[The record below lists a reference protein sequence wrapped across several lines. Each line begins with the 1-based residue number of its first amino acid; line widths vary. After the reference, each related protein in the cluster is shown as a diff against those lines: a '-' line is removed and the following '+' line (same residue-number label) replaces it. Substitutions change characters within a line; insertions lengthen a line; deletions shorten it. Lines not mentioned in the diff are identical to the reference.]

1 MMIQQMIMNLIQ
13 QVNKLE
19 FLFLD
24 KSDDLDEDEEEDDFS
39 PQPVHFRECLRLLDA
54 ALTSSNPP
62 ILPRWCA
69 SEQIGMIDD
78 PMLLINGHKKCLS
91 LPLDKREARR
101 FIRNAQPLEMKI
113 DIVDGVSVC
122 HLKKETGA

>member
-1 MMIQQMIMNLIQ
+1 L
-13 QVNKLE
+13 NK
-19 FLFLD
+19 FNN
-24 KSDDLDEDEEEDDFS
+24 LDEDDNDEDEFS

-69 SEQIGMIDD
+69 SEQIGTIDD
-78 PMLLINGHKKCLS
+78 PMLLINGLNRCLS

-101 FIRNAQPLEMKI
+101 FIRNAEPLDMKI

-122 HLKKETGA
+122 HL